1 MKAKKPVYLRWWY
14 FALAALF
21 AVSGMSLFGQDN
33 GAAALGLVFCAA
45 MVGWSIYK
53 KKVGPKA
60 VPVGAPGQP
69 FSFQAAGV
77 YHHQG
82 ALISVASPG
91 RGFDLPD
98 DQFAERF
105 SDGRSVY
112 QYYFNN
118 CVGALVPEPEN
129 PHDPNAIKVTLDGA
143 CVGYVPA
150 DLTGTVAALM
160 AHNPAIKISARGGP
174 RRYTKDGAVYK
185 LPGDFTVY
193 VDITP

>member
-1 MKAKKPVYLRWWY
+1 MRGKKPFYFKWWY
-14 FALAALF
+14 FAIAALF
-21 AVSGMSLFGQDN
+21 AVSGFSLLGESI
-33 GAAALGLVFCAA
+33 GAAVLGLLLGAA

-53 KKVGPKA
+53 KKVAPKA
-60 VPVGAPGQP
+60 VPVGAPGQT
-69 FSFQAAGV
+69 FSFEAAGV
-77 YHHQG
+77 YYHRN

-98 DQFAERF
+98 DEFAERF
-105 SDGRSVY
+105 SDGRTVY

-129 PHDPNAIKVTLDGA
+129 PHDQNAIKVTLDGE
-143 CVGYVPA
+143 CVGHVPA
-150 DLTGTVAALM
+150 NLTGTVAALM
-160 AHNPAIKISARGGP
+160 AQNAIVRISVRGGP
-174 RRYTKDGAVYK
+174 RRYVKDGAVYK